1 MQVALREFRLM
12 QRHVQTLQIV
22 LLQLRFQTP
31 IVLLQVRVQK
41 QVVLLQLRFQSQVVL
56 LQLVV
61 LLQRPWTLS

>member
-1 MQVALREFRLM
+1 MQVALCQFRLM
-12 QRHVQTLQIV
+12 QRHVQTLQMV
-22 LLQLRFQTP
+22 LWQLRFQTQ
-31 IVLLQVRVQK
+31 IVLLQVSVQR